1 MFTEKVLPTV
11 YEPDGGEKLSVAACA
26 ESGARTNNAKAKITL

>member
-26 ESGARTNNAKAKITL
+26 ENGARTNSAKEKIIV